1 MTDCGPGAAPRRS
14 GEPSYDQCVKSRR
27 VVVSGVPGSG
37 KSTLGREVA
46 SRLNLAF
53 LDKDDFL
60 DALFD
65 SEPITET
72 RSALSRLADDQFVSE
87 ALATDGAVVVS
98 FWRRPELSHGSGTPT
113 AWLEQS
119 DDLVEVF
126 CDCPPLVA
134 VRRFEARRRHVR
146 HDDETRST
154 KDLLDQFTALA
165 ALGPIGLG
173 SLVRVD
179 TAAHVDVD
187 AVTAAIEDKLPDI
200 RAR

>member
-1 MTDCGPGAAPRRS
+1 MCRS
-14 GEPSYDQCVKSRR
+14 GPLYDQRVRSRR

-46 SRLNLAF
+46 RGLDIAF
-53 LDKDDFL
+53 LDKDDYL

-65 SEPITET
+65 SEPLTET
-72 RSALSRLADDQFVSE
+72 RSVLSRRADDQFISD
-87 ALATDGAVVVS
+87 ALGTGDAVVVS
-98 FWRRPELSHGSGTPT
+98 FWRRPELSTTSGTPT

-119 DDLVEVF
+119 VDLVEVF
-126 CDCPPLVA
+126 CDCPPSVA

-146 HDDETRST
+146 HDDESRST
-154 KDLLDQFTALA
+154 TDLLDQFTALA

-179 TAAHVDVD
+179 TSTHVDVD
-187 AVTAAIEDKLPDI
+187 DLTAAIEAEVPDI

>member
-1 MTDCGPGAAPRRS
+1 M
-14 GEPSYDQCVKSRR
+14 KSRR
-27 VVVSGVPGSG
+27 IVVSGVPGSG

-46 SRLNLAF
+46 RRLHIAF
-53 LDKDDFL
+53 LDKDDYL

-65 SEPITET
+65 SEPLSET
-72 RSALSRLADDQFVSE
+72 RSALSRRADERLVTD
-87 ALATDGAVVVS
+87 ALGTSDAVVVS
-98 FWRRPELSHGSGTPT
+98 FWRRPELSTTSGTPT

-119 DDLVEVF
+119 VDLVEVF
-126 CDCPPLVA
+126 CDCAPSIA

-146 HDDETRST
+146 HDDHSRST
-154 KDLLDQFTALA
+154 KDLLEQFTALA

-179 TAAHVDVD
+179 TSRHVDVD
-187 AVTAAIEDKLPDI
+187 ALTAAIEVELPDI